1 MGLVI
6 RISAYADWECTYF
19 VQELDIT
26 EAKRKAFDMF
36 KKTMSCYLP
45 ETVEVAEAEESI
57 FIELLCEVEQIIL

>member
-6 RISAYADWECTYF
+6 RISAYADWERTYF
-19 VQELDIT
+19 VQELDAI

-45 ETVEVAEAEESI
+45 ETVEEAEVDDCI
-57 FIELLCEVEQIIL
+57 IIEAIGEVEQIIL